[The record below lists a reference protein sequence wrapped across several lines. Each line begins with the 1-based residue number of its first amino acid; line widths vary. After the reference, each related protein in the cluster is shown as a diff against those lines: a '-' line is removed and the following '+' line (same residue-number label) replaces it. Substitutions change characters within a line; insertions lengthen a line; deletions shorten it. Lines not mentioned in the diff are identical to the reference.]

1 MKEGFEMDN
10 IEQMLNKIKNRLLD
24 FGFKRVQINGDI
36 NYVLGNLYCIPF
48 YLKSIGFIIEYAH
61 SLEEAQKNMHGD
73 GDAFPLEMGEEA
85 ILSGIEEEIRGALKE
100 DKH

>member
-1 MKEGFEMDN
+1 MINEIVDIK
-10 IEQMLNKIKNRLLD
+10 NKIIMLLLRL
-24 FGFKRVQINGDI
+24 GFREVFLNGVT
-36 NYVLGNLYCIPF
+36 NYVHGNLYCIPH
-48 YLKSIGFIIEYAH
+48 YIQRLGFIIEYAH

-85 ILSGIEEEIRGALKE
+85 ILSGLEEEIREALKE